1 MKYILK
7 TFVLSVVIFSGSFL
21 FAQTN
26 KSFTSDKDTLYIA
39 YEEDT
44 LVTGTIQGGLV
55 TKHTAK
61 DSVTTKQ
68 DEANVTADS
77 TLHYRLILQYQD
89 SMRHNFKSTFK
100 KDAFKFEHDYYRD
113 KLRQPWI
120 GDILK
125 NIFSK

>member
-1 MKYILK
+1 MKHIFK
-7 TFVLSVVIFSGSFL
+7 TFVLLVVIFSGSFL

-26 KSFTSDKDTLYIA
+26 KSFTSDKDSLYIVH
-39 YEEDT
+39 EEAT
-44 LVTGTIQGGLV
+44 LVTSIIQDSLV

-77 TLHYRLILQYQD
+77 ILHYRLILQYQD
-89 SMRHNFKSTFK
+89 SVRHNFKSTFK